1 MEGREGGGLVSARS
15 PSNLKF
21 KSKSTALEHLS
32 VKWSWRHTAM
42 STRPAWHSDF
52 CLIRVIVGTINSSLM
67 EIESTR

>member
-32 VKWSWRHTAM
+32 VKWSRRHTAM

-52 CLIRVIVGTINSSLM
+52 LLDSCHCGHDYFKSNGN
-67 EIESTR
+67 